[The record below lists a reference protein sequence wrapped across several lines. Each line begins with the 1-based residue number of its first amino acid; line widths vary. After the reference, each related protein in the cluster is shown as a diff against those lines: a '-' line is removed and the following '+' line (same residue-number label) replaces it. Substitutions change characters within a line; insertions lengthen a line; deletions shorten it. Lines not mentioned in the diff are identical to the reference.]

1 MSANKPIVNLDQLDF
16 SMDRS
21 HGERFEFK
29 MAPVANRI
37 GARKLGYNVTRVPA
51 GKRAF
56 PFHSHHANEEMF
68 FVLEGAGRLRFGAEE
83 HPVRKG
89 DFIAC
94 PPGGA
99 EVAHQLINDGST
111 DLVYLAVAT
120 RIDTDVFSY
129 PDAGKFGAVGGVR
142 YGEGWPP
149 PASCPAKFFVEASA
163 VDYWQGESE
172 GPEK

>member
-1 MSANKPIVNLDQLDF
+1 MTKPVLNLDELEYP
-16 SMDRS
+16 MGPS
-21 HGERFEFK
+21 HGDKFEAR
-29 MAPVANRI
+29 MAPVSVKI

-68 FVLEGAGRLRFGAEE
+68 FVLEGQGRLRFGNDEFA
-83 HPVRKG
+83 VRKG

-99 EVAHQLINDGST
+99 EVAHQLINTGT
-111 DLVYLAVAT
+111 GELLYVAVST

-129 PDAGKFGAVGGVR
+129 PDAGKVGAVGGIQP
-142 YGEGWPP
+142 GATWPP
-149 PASCPAKFFVEASA
+149 QASFPAKFFVAGAA
-163 VDYWQGESE
+163 VDYWEGE
-172 GPEK
+172 